1 MSEIEKMYENAGV
14 EPIAEYC
21 KHQCNNEFDDDM
33 CIGCKYIEKVEY
45 PPFTAEKQILLF
57 QWLLDKTDLYLHRH
71 KTDFTYSIA
80 SGDIAVN
87 KYKDF
92 KESIAEF
99 INTLWQ
105 DLTETDRNEIRDI
118 LKG

>member
-1 MSEIEKMYENAGV
+1 MSEIEKLYANIGV
-14 EPIAEYC
+14 EKEYEYVGHYP
-21 KHQCNNEFDDDM
+21 KTDENGIILPM
-33 CIGCKYIEKVEY
+33 VY
-45 PPFTAEKQILLF
+45 PPFTAEKQILLI

-80 SGDIAVN
+80 SGSYAVN

-99 INTLWQ
+99 TNIIWQ
-105 DLTETDRNEIRDI
+105 DLTEVERQQIKAI
-118 LKG
+118 LQ